1 MFTVNK
7 VSGDEDGEAAHELL
21 LPFVKIHICVWNIL
35 TRHEY
40 ILSDTLYLSGLVAEK
55 L

>member
-1 MFTVNK
+1 MRQGRLRGDWGSEGTVK
-7 VSGDEDGEAAHELL
+7 EDRAIRDR
-21 LPFVKIHICVWNIL
+21 KIL